1 MQNKV
6 KWRREDDTNQS
17 VPYMFEEVK
26 PNHWCWVRYTSS
38 KVHDKNEKGSSFSK
52 GYLSFLKALKCGY
65 TVEYPDQ
72 V

>member
-6 KWRREDDTNQS
+6 KWRREDDTKQA

-38 KVHDKNEKGSSFSK
+38 KVHDKDRGSSFSK
-52 GYLSFLKALKCGY
+52 GYLSFLKAIKCGY
-65 TVEYPDQ
+65 IVDPIDQ
-72 V
+72 A